1 MTQLKLELGQLRN
14 TTEAKVLTDKDISIK
29 AESFAKNLPHT
40 QFPYSKRNWGGTGHS
55 VCSYQGK
62 LKPSIGYFLISEFTS
77 PSSIV
82 YDPLGGVGTIPFEA
96 RRQGRIGIASD
107 LSPLAVSVCAS
118 KLEEIDS
125 DEINRTLSGIKNW
138 IQGYD
143 KKDFESV
150 DVTFGLNGPLHDYF
164 DAKTLYEVVAS
175 RDYFLSKRKEGLT
188 GSENFI
194 LTALLHIL
202 HGNRPY
208 ALSRNSHPITPFKP
222 TGPTEYK
229 NVIDYIKR
237 RLDMVVPYF
246 LDLQESLPA
255 GKAFLSSYEDA
266 NLEVKADSIITS
278 PPFVDSFR
286 FWSSNWM
293 RMWMAGWE
301 PQDFA
306 SKPKDFL
313 ETQQK
318 TTMENYR
325 VFSKVMSGQ
334 LKENGLLLLHLGVT
348 KNRNMAE
355 EIAELITDDFRVIS
369 IVQEDVARTE
379 SHGLTD
385 KGKKTTE
392 HAYLFARKI

>member
-1 MTQLKLELGQLRN
+1 MTQLKLELGPLTN
-14 TTEAKVLTDKDISIK
+14 ISEAKVLTDNDISTK
-29 AESFAKNLPHT
+29 AEYFAKNLPHT

-125 DEINRTLSGIKNW
+125 KEISSTLNGISNW
-138 IQGYD
+138 IQGYE
-143 KKDFESV
+143 KTNFESV
-150 DVTFGLNGPLHDYF
+150 DITFGLNGPLHNYF
-164 DAKTLYEVVAS
+164 HSKTLYEVVAA
-175 RDYFLSKRKEGLT
+175 RDYFISKQKKGLT
-188 GSENFI
+188 VSENFI

-229 NVIDYIKR
+229 NVIDFIRR

-266 NLEVKADSIITS
+266 TLEVKADSIITS

-301 PQDFA
+301 PKDFA

-325 VFSKVMSGQ
+325 VFSKVMSAQ

-348 KNRNMAE
+348 KNRNMAQ
-355 EIAELITDDFRVIS
+355 EIAELITDDFRVIC

>member
-1 MTQLKLELGQLRN
+1 MTQLKLDLGQMVN
-14 TTEAKVLTDKDISIK
+14 TSEAKVLTDRDISEK
-29 AESFAKNLPHT
+29 AKKFAKNLPHT
-40 QFPYSKRNWGGTGHS
+40 EFPFSKRNWGGTGHS

-62 LKPSIGYFLISEFTS
+62 LKPSIGFFLINEFTA

-125 DEINRTLSGIKNW
+125 TNLTDTLDEISKW
-138 IQGYD
+138 IENYPQN
-143 KKDFESV
+143 DFEMV

-164 DAKTLYEVVAS
+164 HAKTLFEIVAA
-175 RDYFLSKRKEGLT
+175 RDFFISKRKNGLT
-188 GSENFI
+188 VSENFI

-229 NVIDYIKR
+229 NVISYIKR

-266 NLEVKADSIITS
+266 KLEVKEDSIITS

-293 RMWMAGWE
+293 RMWMAGWNPE
-301 PQDFA
+301 DFS

-348 KNRNMAE
+348 KSRNMAD

-369 IVQEDVARTE
+369 IVREDVGRTE
-379 SHGLTD
+379 THGLTD

>member
-1 MTQLKLELGQLRN
+1 MKQPKLALGKLTN
-14 TTEAKVLTDKDISIK
+14 TAEAKVLTDSEISAK
-29 AESFAKNLPHT
+29 AEYFVKNLPHR
-40 QFPYSKRNWGGTGHS
+40 QFPYWKRNWGGTGHS

-96 RRQGRIGIASD
+96 RRQGRIGVASD

-118 KLEEIDS
+118 KLDEIDS
-125 DEINRTLSGIKNW
+125 DEISNTLSGINKW
-138 IQGYD
+138 IQGYG
-143 KKDFESV
+143 KSNFESV
-150 DVTFGLNGPLHDYF
+150 DVTFGLNGPLHSYF
-164 DAKTLYEVVAS
+164 DAKTLYEVVAA
-175 RDYFLSKRKEGLT
+175 RDYFKSKRIKGLT
-188 GSENFI
+188 VSENFI

-202 HGNRPY
+202 HGKRPY

-229 NVIDYIKR
+229 NVLDYVKR
-237 RLDMVVPYF
+237 RLNIVVPYF

-255 GKAFLSSYEDA
+255 GRAFLSSYEDA
-266 NLEVKADSIITS
+266 ELEVKADSIITS

-318 TTMENYR
+318 TNMEKYR

-355 EIAELITDDFRVIS
+355 EIAELIAHEFRVIS
-369 IVQEDVARTE
+369 IVQEDVAKNE

-385 KGKKTTE
+385 KGKKTIE

>member
-1 MTQLKLELGQLRN
+1 MKQPKLALGKLTN
-14 TTEAKVLTDKDISIK
+14 TAEAKVLTDSEISAK
-29 AESFAKNLPHT
+29 AEYFVKNLPHR

-96 RRQGRIGIASD
+96 RRQGRIGVASD

-118 KLEEIDS
+118 KLDEIDS
-125 DEINRTLSGIKNW
+125 DEISNTLSGINKW
-138 IQGYD
+138 IQGYG
-143 KKDFESV
+143 KSNFESV
-150 DVTFGLNGPLHDYF
+150 DVTFGLNGPLHSYF
-164 DAKTLYEVVAS
+164 DAKTLYEVVAA
-175 RDYFLSKRKEGLT
+175 RDYFKSKRIKGLT
-188 GSENFI
+188 VSENFI

-229 NVIDYIKR
+229 NVLDYVKR
-237 RLDMVVPYF
+237 RLNIVVPYF

-255 GKAFLSSYEDA
+255 GRAFLSSYEDA
-266 NLEVKADSIITS
+266 ELEVKADSIITS

-318 TTMENYR
+318 TNMEKYR

-355 EIAELITDDFRVIS
+355 EIAELIAHEFRVIS
-369 IVQEDVARTE
+369 IVQEDVAKNE

-385 KGKKTTE
+385 KGKKTIE

>member
-1 MTQLKLELGQLRN
+1 MTQLKLELGYLAN
-14 TTEAKVLTDKDISIK
+14 TSEAKVLTDKDICTK
-29 AESFAKNLPHT
+29 AEYFASNLPHA

-62 LKPSIGYFLISEFTS
+62 LKPSIGYFLVSEFTA

-82 YDPLGGVGTIPFEA
+82 FDPLSGVGTIPFEA

-107 LSPLAVSVCAS
+107 LSPLAVSVCVS
-118 KLEEIDS
+118 KLEKIDS
-125 DEINRTLSGIKNW
+125 NEISKSLDTIHEWINCYGRTE
-138 IQGYD
+138 
-143 KKDFESV
+143 FETV
-150 DVTFGLNGPLHDYF
+150 DTTFGLNGPLHDYF
-164 DAKTLYEVVAS
+164 DKKTLFEIVAARDFFKS
-175 RDYFLSKRKEGLT
+175 RRMNGMSA
-188 GSENFI
+188 SENFI

-229 NVIDYIKR
+229 NVLDFIRR
-237 RLDMVVPYF
+237 RLNMVVPYF
-246 LDLQESLPA
+246 LDLQENAPE
-255 GKAFLSSYEDA
+255 GEAFLSSYEDV
-266 NLEVKADSIITS
+266 NLEIKADSIITS

-301 PQDFA
+301 PQDFS
-306 SKPKDFL
+306 SKTKDFL

-318 TTMENYR
+318 NTMENYR

-369 IVQEDVARTE
+369 IVQEDVAKTE